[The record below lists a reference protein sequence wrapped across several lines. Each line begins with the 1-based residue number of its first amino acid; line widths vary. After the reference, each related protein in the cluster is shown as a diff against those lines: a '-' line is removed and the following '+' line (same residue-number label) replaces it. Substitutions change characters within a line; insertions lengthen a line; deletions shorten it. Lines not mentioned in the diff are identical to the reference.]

1 MDVTPNSADLLTHFD
16 RVYTGQPHAARHC
29 VRTRG
34 VGWVLQWAAAVAM
47 LLFAG
52 SVLMEF
58 AYTMR
63 AEHTL
68 MRAAKAGALEATLPR
83 ASRESIAAAVKRPL
97 IAYPALAKQLN
108 LTIENNRRM
117 LRGAFPP
124 GAGDRLS
131 VTLATSTHAVIPGW
145 LRRLR
150 FWASDEPLE
159 IRIER
164 EMPGRFLRKRRAL

>member
-1 MDVTPNSADLLTHFD
+1 MDATSNSVDLLTHFD
-16 RVYTGQPHAARHC
+16 RSYAGTPHVARDC
-29 VRTRG
+29 VQRRG
-34 VGWVLQWAAAVAM
+34 VGWVLQRTAAFAM

-52 SVLMEF
+52 SVLLEF

-83 ASRESIAAAVKRPL
+83 ASRESIAAAVQRPL

-108 LTIENNRRM
+108 LTIENNHRL
-117 LRGAFPP
+117 LRGAFHP

-145 LRRLR
+145 LRTLR
-150 FWASDEPLE
+150 FWASDELLE
-159 IRIER
+159 IRVER
-164 EMPGRFLRKRRAL
+164 EMRGRFVRKRRAI